1 MTPDTPAQLWAGF
14 FIFKPLYKKAGFKK
28 NPAKT
33 NGGIDKENPKR
44 DFNVLDYD
52 SIF

>member
-1 MTPDTPAQLWAGF
+1 MRRSNRLLHV
-14 FIFKPLYKKAGFKK
+14 LYKKAGFKK

-33 NGGIDKENPKR
+33 NGGIDKENPKH